1 MALKRIT
8 NLLSWVVVMGV
19 IGYFAYMR
27 GWILADFESVSPAE
41 AQALLQKEGGTVLLD
56 VRTPQEFAQERIA
69 GASSLPLGSLEANL
83 PKLEPFKNKTIV
95 VYCQSGMRSV
105 AAARILQRNGFKP
118 VNLEG
123 GIGAWESEGLKL
135 EH

>member
-56 VRTPQEFAQERIA
+56 VRTPQEFAQSGLRFA
-69 GASSLPLGSLEANL
+69 PLGSLEANL

-123 GIGAWESEGLKL
+123 GIGAWEGEGLKL